1 MLMNRKLFK
10 KSIILFLLLLT
21 MLSALKS
28 ISLGIYFGV
37 LTNLIVNIFF
47 TANILKCENN
57 KSNKVLINENRIQ

>member
-1 MLMNRKLFK
+1 MNRKIFK

-21 MLSALKS
+21 MLSAFKD

-57 KSNKVLINENRIQ
+57 ENNKVLINENRIQ

>member
-1 MLMNRKLFK
+1 MNRKIFK

-21 MLSALKS
+21 MLSAFKD

-37 LTNLIVNIFF
+37 LTNLIVNVFF

-57 KSNKVLINENRIQ
+57 ENNKVLINENRIQ